1 MIEINPNNIS
11 FNSNNCYFLI
21 TNDDFYKLQIVNN
34 IYAQDPDKCE
44 YAFCP
49 FSYSGA
55 YFGGYIGDPV
65 KIMKSILKLNQGR
78 LFQSDSNRGVEN
90 LYLLLVE
97 LLSNP
102 VDLSVLDKIK
112 YEESLKV
119 GYDVGYIKALLKSLK
134 NKNEVA
140 LV

>member
-11 FNSNNCYFLI
+11 FNRNNCYFLV
-21 TNDDFYKLQIVNN
+21 TDDDFYKLQVVNN

-49 FSYSGA
+49 FSYSGV
-55 YFGGYIGDPV
+55 YFGGHIGDPV
-65 KIMKSILKLNQGR
+65 KIMKSILRLKQGR
-78 LFQSDSNRGVEN
+78 LFQSESNRGIEN

-102 VDLSVLDKIK
+102 VDLGMLDKIK
-112 YEESLKV
+112 YEESLKL

-140 LV
+140 FV

>member
-11 FNSNNCYFLI
+11 FNRNNCYFLV
-21 TNDDFYKLQIVNN
+21 TDDDFYKLQVVNN

-49 FSYSGA
+49 FSYSGV
-55 YFGGYIGDPV
+55 YFGGHIGDPV
-65 KIMKSILKLNQGR
+65 KIMKSILRLKQGR
-78 LFQSDSNRGVEN
+78 LFQSESNRGIEN

-102 VDLSVLDKIK
+102 VDLGTLDKIK
-112 YEESLKV
+112 YEESLKL

-140 LV
+140 FV